1 MPFVFTT
8 TTATYTLNVTQV
20 MTVEHGTWTNVI
32 SHVHWNLSAEDQNGN
47 RARSG
52 GVLPFQL
59 GDINYT
65 DKLSG
70 NTVEHPGVFDPT
82 SFVPYE
88 DVSEDIAL
96 SWAQQDPIFND
107 VVNSLEARL
116 KSMPTNIKKQVV
128 PWSTATT

>member
-20 MTVEHGTWTNVI
+20 MTVDHGTWTDVV

-59 GDINYT
+59 SDINYT

-70 NTVEHPGVFDPT
+70 NTIEHPGVFDPN

-88 DVSEDIAL
+88 EINEDIAL
-96 SWAQQDPIFND
+96 SWAQQDPGFT
-107 VVNSLEARL
+107 VVVDALAARL
-116 KSMPTNIKKQVV
+116 NSMPAVIRKQVV
-128 PWSTATT
+128 PWSTST

>member
-20 MTVEHGTWTNVI
+20 MTVEHGTWSNVI

-59 GDINYT
+59 GDINYVDPVNGST
-65 DKLSG
+65 SL
-70 NTVEHPGVFDPT
+70 NPGVFEPT
-82 SFVPYE
+82 SFVTYE

-96 SWAQQDPIFND
+96 SWAQQDPGFTS
-107 VVNSLEARL
+107 VVDALAARL
-116 KSMPTNIKKQVV
+116 KSIPANIRKQVV
-128 PWSTATT
+128 PWSTATL